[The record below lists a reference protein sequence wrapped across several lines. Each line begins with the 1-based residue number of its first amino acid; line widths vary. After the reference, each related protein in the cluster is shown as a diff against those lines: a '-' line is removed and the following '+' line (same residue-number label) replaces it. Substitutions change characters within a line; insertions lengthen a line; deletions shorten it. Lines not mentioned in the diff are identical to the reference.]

1 MEKLF
6 AVLGMLANAGKDTVF
21 KVAAGEEG
29 GSRTTLFYTV
39 KGAFIAIMALFIL
52 VAVQRQPLFHVPTL
66 LWAVPIGV
74 LVFATYSLALRSLV
88 SSDASVGITVFRLNF
103 VLSSAFAALFMG
115 EGLTARKVIGL
126 SLSLGAVLVF
136 FAGSRGTDRGA
147 RNRGILFAFLACL
160 CGAALN
166 ILNKV
171 ALNAGASILH
181 LIMYRYIVV
190 CALGGILL
198 AAQGQSAVPT
208 RRLLAAS
215 GACAVLMLAS
225 LLFLLTALSTGQ
237 VTVIIPISQLSFL
250 FTALLSFLFLGEKLT
265 VAKIAGIVI
274 AFASIAVLG

>member
-1 MEKLF
+1 
-6 AVLGMLANAGKDTVF
+6 MLANAGKDTVF

-29 GSRTTLFYTV
+29 GSQTTLFYTV

-52 VAVQRQPLFHVPTL
+52 GVVQRQPLIHGPTL
-66 LWAVPIGV
+66 PWAVPIGV
-74 LVFATYSLALRSLV
+74 IVFVTYTLALRSLV

-126 SLSLGAVLVF
+126 CLGLGAVLVF
-136 FAGSRGTDRGA
+136 FAGSRGTDRGT
-147 RNRGILFAFLACL
+147 RNHGILLAFLACL

-198 AAQGQSAVPT
+198 AAQGQSAIPT
-208 RRLLAAS
+208 RRLLVTS
-215 GACAVLMLAS
+215 SACAVLMLAS
-225 LLFLLTALSTGQ
+225 LLFLLTALSAGE

-250 FTALLSFLFLGEKLT
+250 FTALLSFLFLREKLNL
-265 VAKIAGIVI
+265 AKIVGIVV